1 MFKGQ
6 CLNCKELNRCK
17 DSFTSW
23 IFFIIG
29 LIATISMRIV
39 TVMTDIN
46 PLYGKITWYL
56 GVLGFF
62 LFFIYQYRI
71 YKSRNKLIIE
81 SKITEK
87 TASRL
92 PLEPSD
98 YDLLQYVLCS
108 LSKTKETFNYLFIFA
123 SSGIALATALYFDI
137 FK

>member
-1 MFKGQ
+1 LFKGQ

>member
-17 DSFTSW
+17 DSFTYW

-123 SSGIALATALYFDI
+123 SSCIALATALYFDI